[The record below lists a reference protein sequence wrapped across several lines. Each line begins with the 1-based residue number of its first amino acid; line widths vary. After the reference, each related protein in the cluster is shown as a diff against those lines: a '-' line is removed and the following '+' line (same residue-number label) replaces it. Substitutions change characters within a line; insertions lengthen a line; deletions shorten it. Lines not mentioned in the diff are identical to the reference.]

1 VGDAVK
7 RSHWMLVLKAG
18 LGALLF
24 IALYRA
30 AGARG
35 MFATLRNAHAS
46 EFWMA
51 CGLMAVAFAFNGTR
65 WWIVMRAIEQPIS
78 LRNALTATFESVFF
92 QQLVP
97 TGVGG
102 DISRAVRAYDC
113 GLTPEWAFIGVAI
126 DRGLGLLFVCVSII
140 VAAVSAESSLTR
152 AGAFEALLVTSI
164 VVVAGAAFA
173 VVLGAFSIPR
183 WALIER
189 AGPLL
194 ALLRAYSGCMR
205 SYSCLARVLIC
216 LVLSTGTYVVSFFF
230 CARALDVHIGAWDAT
245 IVIQGMALVSILPI
259 SIGGWGLRESAAL
272 MLFAPLGVDATHALA
287 VSVLFGLVLTVLAC
301 GGAVVWFMTSYRRL
315 AMDEAVNNSVSVLQ
329 REATAVG
336 NADGGSN

>member
-1 VGDAVK
+1 VDHAVK
-7 RSHWMLVLKAG
+7 RSHWIVVLKAG

-24 IALYRA
+24 VALYQA

-35 MFATLRNAHAS
+35 MFSTLANAHAG
-46 EFWMA
+46 EFWIA

-65 WWIVMRAIEQPIS
+65 WWVVMRAIERPIS

-92 QQLVP
+92 QQVIP

-102 DISRAVRAYDC
+102 DISRAVRAYDS
-113 GLTPEWAFIGVAI
+113 GLTPQWAFIGVAV
-126 DRGLGLLFVCVSII
+126 DRGLGLLFICLSIT
-140 VAAVSAESSLTR
+140 VAAVSAESSLTGAR
-152 AGAFEALLVTSI
+152 AFEALVVTSM

-173 VVLGAFSIPR
+173 VILGALSIPR
-183 WALIER
+183 WSLMER

-194 ALLRAYSGCMR
+194 ALLRAYSGCMT
-205 SYSCLARVLIC
+205 SYSCLTRVLIC
-216 LVLSTGTYVVSFFF
+216 LVLSTGTYVASFFF
-230 CARALDVHIGAWDAT
+230 CAQALDVQIGAWDAA

-259 SIGGWGLRESAAL
+259 SIGGWGLREGAAL
-272 MLFAPLGVDATHALA
+272 VLFAPLGVDATHALA

-301 GGAVVWFMTSYRRL
+301 GGAVVWFLSSYRRL
-315 AMDEAVNNSVSVLQ
+315 GMDETVDNSVSVLQ

-336 NADGGSN
+336 NAEGGPN